1 MHLVPD
7 VKLLNVKSMLFDN
20 CTCTE
25 ALQALQLLQALQT
38 LQSLQTLQAADV
50 IRRSIASKVSKVSK
64 AYIGSIDF
72 IVPLSLLSLCINKYI
87 YRARTRYIYVYR
99 LIIRQNIRQN
109 RIGDG
114 RQSRRGNGRRY
125 GRGNGRRYGRVMEE
139 GTEWATEAV
148 MAERMERGMEGGM
161 RDKKEDRRQSREG
174 ADFCAIAR
182 SIDLTFNILTSAK
195 LCQYQ
200 YINKLCDLCH
210 HLVNRYCFRKF
221 LFAPKSGLHKPQ
233 FPPFFSPF
241 QSMNIPPINPQF

>member
-1 MHLVPD
+1 MPD

-20 CTCTE
+20 CTCAE
-25 ALQALQLLQALQT
+25 A
-38 LQSLQTLQAADV
+38 LQTLQAADV

-72 IVPLSLLSLCINKYI
+72 IVPLSLLSLCINII

-114 RQSRRGNGRRY
+114 RQSRIGNGRRYGRGNGRRY

-148 MAERMERGMEGGM
+148 MEERMERGMEGGM

-174 ADFCAIAR
+174 SDFCAIAR
-182 SIDLTFNILTSAK
+182 SIDLTFNILTSVWS
-195 LCQYQ
+195 CQYQ
-200 YINKLCDLCH
+200 YINKLCNLWH

-241 QSMNIPPINPQF
+241 QSMNIPPINLQF

>member
-1 MHLVPD
+1 
-7 VKLLNVKSMLFDN
+7 MLFDN

-148 MAERMERGMEGGM
+148 MEERMERGMEGGM

-174 ADFCAIAR
+174 SDFCAIAR
-182 SIDLTFNILTSAK
+182 SIDLTFNILTSVWS
-195 LCQYQ
+195 CQYQ
-200 YINKLCDLCH
+200 YINKLYNLWH
-210 HLVNRYCFRKF
+210 HLVNRYCYRKF
-221 LFAPKSGLHKPQ
+221 LFAPKLGLHKPQ

-241 QSMNIPPINPQF
+241 QSMNIPPINLQF